1 MTVSNTV
8 EMVLASPCFELGS
21 PAPVSRMVPPCNS
34 SSSTWILEGGAASG
48 GLTSSC
54 VGGGGLV
61 GVNSLGTQLCAR
73 AEVSVALE
81 KEAC

>member
-1 MTVSNTV
+1 MWV
-8 EMVLASPCFELGS
+8 
-21 PAPVSRMVPPCNS
+21 
-34 SSSTWILEGGAASG
+34 
-48 GLTSSC
+48 
-54 VGGGGLV
+54 GGGLV